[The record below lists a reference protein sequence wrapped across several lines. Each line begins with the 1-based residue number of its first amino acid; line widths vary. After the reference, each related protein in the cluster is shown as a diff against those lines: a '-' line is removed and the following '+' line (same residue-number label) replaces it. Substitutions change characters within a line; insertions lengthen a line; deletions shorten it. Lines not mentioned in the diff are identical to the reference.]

1 VRADG
6 TGNRLLDRLA
16 SERDVLVTVAQ
27 PASLVQRQVLWEP
40 AEEIG
45 QVYFP
50 LSGVISL
57 LAVTRDG
64 ASVEV
69 ATIGTEGMAGLPVF
83 LGRRN
88 RAAGRAMCQ
97 IPGHGLLVDADRFE
111 AVVADNPGV
120 EGLLRRYTHAFL
132 IHVTQGVVCN
142 RLHSV
147 DRRLARWILE
157 MDDRIHPD
165 ELPVTHEFLAQMLG
179 VRRASV
185 TEAVAPLQ
193 AAGAIAHERGKIRV
207 LDHDGLVGLACEC
220 YGVVREAYEEL
231 LDWVGPEGP
240 VPAPSR

>member
-1 VRADG
+1 MDG
-6 TGNRLLDRLA
+6 SGNRLLDRLPA
-16 SERDVLVTVAQ
+16 PEREGLLTVSQ
-27 PASLVQRQVLWEP
+27 PTRLVQRQVLWEP

-64 ASVEV
+64 VSVEV

-83 LGRRN
+83 LGQRN

-97 IPGHGLLVDADRFE
+97 IPGHGLLVEADRFE
-111 AVVADNPGV
+111 AIVGENHGV
-120 EGLLRRYTHAFL
+120 DGLLRRYTHAFL
-132 IHVTQGVVCN
+132 THITQGVVCN

-207 LDHDGLVGLACEC
+207 LDHDGLVRLSCEC
-220 YGVVREAYEEL
+220 YGVVRDAYEEL

-240 VPAPSR
+240 APSPRR

>member
-1 VRADG
+1 MDG
-6 TGNRLLDRLA
+6 TGNRLLDRLPVP
-16 SERDVLVTVAQ
+16 EREGLLTVSQ
-27 PASLVQRQVLWEP
+27 PTRLVQRQVLWEP

-64 ASVEV
+64 VSVEV

-83 LGRRN
+83 LGQRN

-97 IPGHGLLVDADRFE
+97 IPGHGLLVHADRFE
-111 AVVADNPGV
+111 AVVGENHGV
-120 EGLLRRYTHAFL
+120 ERLLRRYTHAFL

-207 LDHDGLVGLACEC
+207 LDHDGLAGLSCEC

-240 VPAPSR
+240 APSPSR

>member
-1 VRADG
+1 MDE
-6 TGNRLLDRLA
+6 TGNRLLDRLPAPEREGLVAA
-16 SERDVLVTVAQ
+16 SQ
-27 PASLVQRQVLWEP
+27 PTRLVQRQVLWEP

-45 QVYFP
+45 QVFFP
-50 LSGVISL
+50 LSGVISI

-83 LGRRN
+83 LGKRS

-97 IPGHGLLVDADRFE
+97 VPGHGLLVDAERFE
-111 AVVADNPGV
+111 AIVEEHQGV
-120 EGLLRRYTHAFL
+120 QELLRRYTHAFL
-132 IHVTQGVVCN
+132 THVTQGVVCN

-147 DRRLARWILE
+147 ERRLARWILE

-193 AAGAIAHERGKIRV
+193 AAGAIAHERGKIRT
-207 LDHDGLVGLACEC
+207 LDHDGLASLACEC

-231 LDWVGPEGP
+231 LDWVSPEGP
-240 VPAPSR
+240 APPPSR